1 MLLKE
6 ERELVVE
13 YGKQMIERGLT
24 VGTFGNLSVYNEKEN
39 LFAISPSGMDYFK
52 TAPEDVVVL
61 TPEGEKVDGDRQ

>member
-24 VGTFGNLSVYNEKEN
+24 VGTFGNLSVYNEKE
-39 LFAISPSGMDYFK
+39 SVE
-52 TAPEDVVVL
+52 TE
-61 TPEGEKVDGDRQ
+61 E

>member
-24 VGTFGNLSVYNEKEN
+24 VGNFRQ
-39 LFAISPSGMDYFK
+39 
-52 TAPEDVVVL
+52 PERV
-61 TPEGEKVDGDRQ
+61 